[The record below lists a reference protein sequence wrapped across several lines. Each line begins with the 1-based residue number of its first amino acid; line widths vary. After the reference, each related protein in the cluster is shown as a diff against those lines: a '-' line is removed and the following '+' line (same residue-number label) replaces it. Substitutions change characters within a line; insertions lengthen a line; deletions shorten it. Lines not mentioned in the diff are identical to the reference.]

1 MDVTVL
7 ATSAGRHSSYYLV
20 AHESQLPRA
29 ANSPETDPDVRAD
42 MTYLAGC
49 NGSAVFSVGS
59 INWFG
64 SLSHNGYD
72 NSVSRVTENVIRL
85 FASTRRGQAPI
96 G

>member
-1 MDVTVL
+1 V
-7 ATSAGRHSSYYLV
+7 
-20 AHESQLPRA
+20 
-29 ANSPETDPDVRAD
+29 NPDVRAD
-42 MTYLAGC
+42 MTYVAGS

-59 INWFG
+59 INWCG

-85 FASTRRGQAPI
+85 FASTPRGQAPI